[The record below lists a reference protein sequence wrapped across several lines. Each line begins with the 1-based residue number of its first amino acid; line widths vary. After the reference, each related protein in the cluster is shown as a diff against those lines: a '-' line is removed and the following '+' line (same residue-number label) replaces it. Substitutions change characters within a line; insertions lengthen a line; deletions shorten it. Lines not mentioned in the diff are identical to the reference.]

1 MLKNDYSRRVHHFL
15 IFHILPY
22 NYSHQG
28 VNMKITKRQLR
39 RLIRESVLDIR
50 DVRLKRVFELFRE
63 ECSSNAGLVELIM
76 TLFKERTLDTVAGFT
91 IDLDEIY
98 INCYD
103 FEFYDN
109 VFLDFI
115 GMYNGEIDKVLSGYH
130 GEPLTLGGSE
140 TFNFIPYDEGA
151 ATPIDMIMNDFGF
164 EGSDDEFESDDV
176 IPFDRDV
183 QGFMSVFDKQE
194 PEEFDSERG
203 SLEWEAT
210 SQKMRFIDKKVK
222 DFGFDQELKRLG
234 YYFTNAVLIDL
245 LDKREI
251 TSDETFLAKRIKN
264 RFE

>member
-1 MLKNDYSRRVHHFL
+1 
-15 IFHILPY
+15 
-22 NYSHQG
+22 
-28 VNMKITKRQLR
+28 MKLTKRQLLK
-39 RLIRESVLDIR
+39 LIRESVLDIR
-50 DVRLKRVFELFRE
+50 DIRLKRVFESFRE
-63 ECSSNAGLVELIM
+63 ACFSNAGLVELIM
-76 TLFKERTLDTVAGFT
+76 TLFKERTLDVITGEIDYEPHLAEDGV
-91 IDLDEIY
+91 DLDTIY
-98 INCYD
+98 GNNYD
-103 FEFYDN
+103 YEFYDN

-176 IPFDRDV
+176 IPFDRDY

-264 RFE
+264 DMYKKHEGKVKK